1 MYTYKHVRMYVYTIT
16 QDFLIL
22 YLSYDLIVTSI
33 LFNSFTF
40 ISNKLFTIYH
50 HLLYCC
56 TVQYL
61 QFIDKLLRKH
71 YDILNKQI
79 VKIYNYLLFCH
90 TSIFLFIFLIFY
102 RYFTYILFRSET
114 SLIEINKTKK
124 KCHQISKRLNELI
137 SRLLPDTDIQDLQI
151 DNIGIGVRSILNV
164 FSFNSS
170 ENIGVD
176 VILSLKATHD
186 DNNNN
191 DVNNKNNN
199 NDDGNDDNDDS
210 DKNIF
215 NYDILDFETENYYKI
230 GLLSLQNIC
239 NIGIEFTSICELL
252 EQCNLIDAIS
262 FLRGRLIESRL
273 HSVEVGV
280 IGKII

>member
-1 MYTYKHVRMYVYTIT
+1 MFSYFYCYIYSYV
-16 QDFLIL
+16 
-22 YLSYDLIVTSI
+22 
-33 LFNSFTF
+33 NS
-40 ISNKLFTIYH
+40 
-50 HLLYCC
+50 
-56 TVQYL
+56 
-61 QFIDKLLRKH
+61 
-71 YDILNKQI
+71 
-79 VKIYNYLLFCH
+79 
-90 TSIFLFIFLIFY
+90 
-102 RYFTYILFRSET
+102 RSET
-114 SLIEINKTKK
+114 SLIEINKTKQ

-151 DNIGIGVRSILNV
+151 DNIGIGVRSILNL
-164 FSFNSS
+164 FCFNTS

-176 VILSLKATHD
+176 VILSLKAVHD
-186 DNNNN
+186 ENNNN
-191 DVNNKNNN
+191 NENDDNKNNADDGDN
-199 NDDGNDDNDDS
+199 NDNDNN
-210 DKNIF
+210 DKNII

-230 GLLSLQNIC
+230 GLLSLQNLS

>member
-1 MYTYKHVRMYVYTIT
+1 MFNLLINYYAHIKT
-16 QDFLIL
+16 FLI
-22 YLSYDLIVTSI
+22 
-33 LFNSFTF
+33 N
-40 ISNKLFTIYH
+40 
-50 HLLYCC
+50 
-56 TVQYL
+56 
-61 QFIDKLLRKH
+61 KLLRFIIIFH
-71 YDILNKQI
+71 FIILQ
-79 VKIYNYLLFCH
+79 FF
-90 TSIFLFIFLIFY
+90 FLYFVYFNFISHISS
-102 RYFTYILFRSET
+102 RSET

-137 SRLLPDTDIQDLQI
+137 SRLLPETDIQDLQI

-191 DVNNKNNN
+191 NVNNKNNN